1 MDLLTFIDQQPGW
14 ILILA
19 GIGLVS
25 AFIVL
30 CVFVERQIE
39 DDETYFNNYD

>member
-1 MDLLTFIDQQPGW
+1 MNLFDLIDTLPAW